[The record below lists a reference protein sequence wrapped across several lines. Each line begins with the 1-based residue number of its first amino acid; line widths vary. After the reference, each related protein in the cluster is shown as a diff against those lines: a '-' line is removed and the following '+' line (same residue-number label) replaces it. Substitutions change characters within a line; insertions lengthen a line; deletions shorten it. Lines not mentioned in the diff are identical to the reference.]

1 MNLMTKRMSGLLLSL
16 LIGWQVNACTSF
28 FLHKGDQMIMGRNY
42 DFDFGDGWMIVNPKG
57 LQKTAVPY
65 PNEVSAK
72 WTAKYG
78 SIIFSQVGR
87 EGPTEGMNEAGL
99 VIACLMQEGSQYPAK
114 DNRPMT
120 DELQWMQYQLDNFSA
135 VQEVIASD
143 KSVRITNKAYTKLHY
158 MVADVSGN
166 FAVIEFLNG
175 KMVAHLNDY
184 RTKGFICNDTFEK
197 SASDMQKYKT
207 YGGALTDLTKYNQF
221 NPEEAVSIGS
231 SGIAKYNGENL
242 EEFGFEVLENVRA
255 LEGWKT
261 NKPQYGSQWSVIY
274 DLKNKSIA
282 FKTRENRT
290 IKRIQLSDFSFD
302 CSTEIRLKKLN
313 ELEQNVKPG
322 DLITLTRDLNLQ
334 IMIGFCDKWFG
345 KGYMPV
351 HFLKSASDWTFGC
364 SCDNNT
370 ASVDD

>member
-57 LQKTAVPY
+57 LQKTAVHY

-78 SIIFSQVGR
+78 SITFSQVGR
-87 EGPTEGMNEAGL
+87 EGPTEGMNEEGL
-99 VIACLMQEGSQYPAK
+99 VIACLMLPGSQYPAV

-120 DELQWMQYQLDNFSA
+120 DELQWMQYQLDNYTT
-135 VQEVIASD
+135 VEEVIASD
-143 KSVRITNKAYTKLHY
+143 KLIRITSQAFTKLHY
-158 MVADVSGN
+158 MVADAKGN

-197 SASDMQKYKT
+197 SVADMQKYNT
-207 YGGALTDLTKYNQF
+207 YGGTQADLTKYQKF

-231 SGIAKYNGENL
+231 SSIAKYDGGDL
-242 EEFGFEVLENVRA
+242 EQFGFEILENVKA
-255 LEGWKT
+255 LEGWNP

-290 IKRIQLSDFSFD
+290 VKK
-302 CSTEIRLKKLN
+302 IRLKDFDYTCSATVKAKKLN
-313 ELEQNVKPG
+313 DLGLIAGPSDLSAITNELNLTILRTFCNRWFGPG
-322 DLITLTRDLNLQ
+322 IMPEYILKSSSDLIYKYS
-334 IMIGFCDKWFG
+334 CSDKLVSG
-345 KGYMPV
+345 N
-351 HFLKSASDWTFGC
+351 D
-364 SCDNNT
+364 
-370 ASVDD
+370 